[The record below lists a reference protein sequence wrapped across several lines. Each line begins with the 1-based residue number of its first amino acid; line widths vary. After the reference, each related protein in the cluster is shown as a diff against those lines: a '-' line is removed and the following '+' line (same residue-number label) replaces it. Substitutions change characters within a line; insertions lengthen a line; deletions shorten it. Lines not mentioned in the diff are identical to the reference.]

1 VLHQPVNGGTMS
13 TLVKQAMKAAHVK
26 QTDKGATVPDV
37 LPNKMPKWGTHSA
50 RRGGAKRALDTMKLS
65 GVERIQI
72 DFHFGWDEM
81 SHAKLHP
88 MQWMYAGIAP
98 PSVRIGV
105 TRFF

>member
-1 VLHQPVNGGTMS
+1 MS
-13 TLVKQAMKAAHVK
+13 KLVKSAMVEAHVR
-26 QTDKGATVPDV
+26 QTAMGAVCSDV
-37 LPNKMPKWGTHSA
+37 LPNREPKWGTHSA
-50 RRGGAKRALDTMKLS
+50 RRGGAKRALDTMNLS
-65 GVERIQI
+65 GVDRVQI

-105 TRFF
+105 TKYF